1 MRQRGRRTVGM
12 APVLALVLALA
23 ACGPAAA
30 PDTVGTVPADASVA
44 APAGGSDGS
53 SGVPSGSGPSAPA
66 PTEDVAPGRDGGA
79 LDGPSGGALDGTPAA
94 PGASDPAPPEGELAV
109 HFLDV
114 GQGDAAL
121 LLHEDARILIDTG
134 DHRGS
139 EVVTALRR
147 LGIDRLDLVIVSHP
161 HADHLGQFDRVLA
174 AVAVDEVWW
183 SGSVA
188 TTRTFE
194 RAVASLESS
203 TAAYE
208 EPRAGDRARFG
219 PVEVEVLHPRRG
231 ASLRDLHDAMLVVRV
246 THGDV
251 RFLFTGDA
259 EAAVEARLLADPSA
273 VRAEVLKVGHHGSR
287 TSTTPAFLAA
297 VAPSVAVYS
306 AGAGN
311 RYGHPHDEVV
321 ARIEAAGIE
330 LLGTDRAGTVIVSTD
345 GRAITVRT
353 QR

>member
-1 MRQRGRRTVGM
+1 MGRSLG
-12 APVLALVLALA
+12 ALALLAMLG
-23 ACGPAAA
+23 ACG
-30 PDTVGTVPADASVA
+30 VEVPAERGAI
-44 APAGGSDGS
+44 APGDGS
-53 SGVPSGSGPSAPA
+53 SGLPQGVPEGSGVPDAVVPDAAPPDAAVPDRTEPSTPPDAAVPDR
-66 PTEDVAPGRDGGA
+66 TEPG
-79 LDGPSGGALDGTPAA
+79 PPAA
-94 PGASDPAPPEGELAV
+94 PPDGDLEV

-121 LLHEDARILIDTG
+121 VLHADARLLIDTG
-134 DHRGS
+134 DYRGS
-139 EVVTALRR
+139 EVVAALRG

-161 HADHLGQFDRVLA
+161 HADHIGQFDRVLSEIE
-174 AVAVDEVWW
+174 VDEVWW
-183 SGSVA
+183 SGSVT

-194 RAVASLESS
+194 RAVAALEAS
-203 TAAYE
+203 TAGYE

-219 PVEVEVLHPRRG
+219 PVDVEVLHPRRG
-231 ASLRDLHDAMLVVRV
+231 ASFGDLHDAMLVVRV
-246 THGDV
+246 TYGEV

-259 EAAVEARLLADPSA
+259 EGPVEARMLDAPTGVGAD
-273 VRAEVLKVGHHGSR
+273 VLKVGHHGSR

-321 ARIEAAGIE
+321 TRIEAAGIE
-330 LLGTDRAGTVIVSTD
+330 LFGTDRVGTVVVSTD

-353 QR
+353 RR